1 MHYTPNIKLVK
12 LLGWIIKN
20 SKRNYE
26 MGIYEHENPCFS
38 ETHPRVTAQS
48 FKYSEI
54 APTKNQTVEFNM
66 FNILVRKGYYLSY
79 ITVLEK
85 KAIVVFF
92 YLLQRAERDS
102 FL

>member
-1 MHYTPNIKLVK
+1 MRTPVFHRPIHVSQRNHLNILR
-12 LLGWIIKN
+12 L
-20 SKRNYE
+20 
-26 MGIYEHENPCFS
+26 P
-38 ETHPRVTAQS
+38 
-48 FKYSEI
+48 
-54 APTKNQTVEFNM
+54 PTKNQTVEFNM

-92 YLLQRAERDS
+92 YLLQRAESDS